1 MLNALLIVLCG
12 LAAESSQPAP
22 AVWPSVVRALEND
35 AALLENHRGYLAYLA
50 KRPEINR
57 AEAAFDEILL
67 VTRFRRLARAF
78 DEALLRNADA
88 QAVFDQHYDE
98 QARTAALETPD
109 TPKAL
114 AFADSAANAAWRA
127 LAEHF
132 DAYPHRFQLW
142 QERHLAW
149 AADAQARAWCAY
161 WRRRIW
167 RAPDLGVA
175 YLAYLQRMRQRPEEA
190 QAAEQ
195 RWLAQFGPAPEWPPK
210 TAPPALAST
219 TSDPV
224 FPPDR
229 EQLMPD
235 RPQTPRPEI
244 SRPAKPAMPQMPR
257 KPERPTMRTP

>member
-1 MLNALLIVLCG
+1 MSALLIALCA
-12 LAAESSQPAP
+12 LAAESPPPAP
-22 AVWPSVVRALEND
+22 AAWPSVVRALEND

-50 KRPEINR
+50 KRPEIDR
-57 AEAAFDEILL
+57 AEAAFNELLL

-78 DEALLRNADA
+78 DEALLRNAAA

-98 QARTAALETPD
+98 QPRAAARETPD
-109 TPKAL
+109 APKAL
-114 AFADSAANAAWRA
+114 IFTDSADSAAWRA

-149 AADAQARAWCAY
+149 TTDAHARAWRNY
-161 WRRRIW
+161 WHRRIW
-167 RAPDLGVA
+167 RAPDLGLA
-175 YLAYLQRMRQRPEEA
+175 YLAYLQRMRQHPEEA

-195 RWLAQFGPAPEWPPK
+195 HWLAQFGPPPEWPPK
-210 TAPPALAST
+210 TAPPRLPSM
-219 TSDPV
+219 TSDTV

-229 EQLMPD
+229 EQNMPA

-244 SRPAKPAMPQMPR
+244 NHPGKPAMPQMPR